1 MSVTKELYDLFQART
16 DVYAQCWLPKGEKRY
31 AYRSEKKPYTED
43 ILKKHLS
50 DTRNKGIGIYPLLKE
65 DECKWVAAD
74 FDIHNKEEQA
84 DVDAALE
91 RIYHIADG
99 MEIPIYTE
107 RSKSGNGLHIWMF
120 FSEIVKSWKARKL
133 MMALITE
140 AQAQSLSS
148 MDRLFPS
155 QDRLH
160 QDTKGFGNL
169 IHMPFS
175 AHFCPENTVFFDR
188 DGVTYT
194 NDPDDIELWLGTVVP
209 ISASHI
215 NVCLEDWGLLS
226 EVDPSS
232 EYGQDTVAYTY
243 AEDGL
248 QQVLQD
254 PFIVWCRDYPKDV
267 DHDAWLAMISNLLPY
282 GEDGIKAIHSLSS
295 LDPARYNREAVDRKI
310 IGCQGMKPITYQ
322 WITANTSFPGV
333 DEHVGYKSP
342 AAVGVKTSRSTQLPV
357 FEEMGR
363 YFIRINKKQVNELSN
378 FTLVPKSTVSVDGAT
393 ERIFDIHAKGRIIKD
408 VAITSETLADPK
420 KMKAQMLNTGR
431 LSYYGDGGGLL
442 RIMDYLEEAY
452 PHVKELTGYSAVG
465 LYPADKLGNWTVLTQ
480 DRAWTKEGISEDIC
494 YYNVGVKKS
503 LAHSENVVFKD
514 SDLTKIKQNLFMFN
528 NMSIT
533 GTVIGWMA
541 ATMVAPRM
549 RAMKGLRMPCLIVHG
564 QAGCGKT
571 QMAKV
576 VMQKFFGDLAP
587 SKHVGDVTRFIY
599 ALTNASSNMFPIF
612 YDEYKPS
619 QWAATQ
625 KKLVSEAIRGT
636 YDGNI
641 TSRGRAN
648 LTSVDYAQIAPAV
661 YIGEEGFTET
671 ALVERS
677 VECFMSKEESFQYT
691 DNFLDMKNLPMMA
704 FGNAFL
710 NWTLTITDDELLEIW
725 TKEEVTNRNADRP
738 IHNTSMVRFGLELMS
753 RFFSSQGSKLIVDPV
768 KQAVSQAQANY
779 TDEYGSGTRSAVDFI
794 LESMLTMMDSHLLS
808 SYDIKYNAS
817 GDMLFLNLRESFPK
831 FRKWARETDYGNE
844 MVSESEFGKQLR
856 KMNYFE
862 DYKAAAMGTT
872 ENGLVTKKVRVLS
885 VEKMKAVGLIEDLS
899 GDRIE

>member
-1 MSVTKELYDLFQART
+1 MTHTKQLFDLFQART
-16 DVYAQCWLPKGEKRY
+16 DVYAQCWLPRGEKRY
-31 AYRSEKKPYTED
+31 AYKSVKEPYTED
-43 ILKKHLS
+43 ILKKHLT
-50 DTRNKGIGIYPLLKE
+50 DTRNKGIGVYPLLKE

-74 FDIHNKEEQA
+74 FDIHNKEEKA
-84 DVDAALE
+84 DVDATLV

-99 MEIPIYTE
+99 MDLPIYTE

-140 AQAQSLSS
+140 AQAQALSS

-188 DGVTYT
+188 DGETYT
-194 NDPDDIELWLGTVVP
+194 NDPDDVELWLGTVVP
-209 ISASHI
+209 ISASHM
-215 NVCLEDWGLLS
+215 NVCLDDWGLLS

-254 PFIVWCRDYPKDV
+254 PFIQWCREYPKEV

-295 LDPARYNREAVDRKI
+295 LDPGRYNRESTDRKI

-322 WITANTSFPGV
+322 WITDNTNFPGI
-333 DEHVGYKSP
+333 DEHIGYKSP
-342 AAVGVKTSRSTQLPV
+342 AAVGVKTSHSAKLPV

-363 YFIRINKKQVNELSN
+363 YFIRIGKKQVNELSN

-452 PHVKELTGYSAVG
+452 PHVKELMGYSAVG

-480 DRAWTKEGISEDIC
+480 DRAWTKEGRADDIC
-494 YYNVGVKKS
+494 YYNVGVKKK
-503 LAHSENVVFKD
+503 LAHSENVTFKPA
-514 SDLTKIKQNLFMFN
+514 DLEKIKPKLFMFN
-528 NMSIT
+528 NMAIS

-541 ATMVAPRM
+541 ATMVSPRL
-549 RAMKGLRMPCLIVHG
+549 RHLKGLRMPCLVIHG

-571 QMAKV
+571 QMVKV

-619 QWAATQ
+619 QWAASQ

-636 YDGNI
+636 YDGNV

-691 DNFLDMKNLPMMA
+691 DNFLEMKSLPMMA

-710 NWTLTITDDELLEIW
+710 NWTLGLTDERLLELW
-725 TKEEVTNRNADRP
+725 KQEEVTNRNADRP

-753 RFFSSQGSKLIVDPV
+753 QFFTGQDSKLIVDPV
-768 KQAVSQAQANY
+768 KRAVSQAQANY
-779 TDEYGSGTRSAVDFI
+779 TDEYGNGTRSAVDFI
-794 LESMLTMMDSHLLS
+794 LEAMITMMQGKILTG
-808 SYDIKYNAS
+808 YDIKVS
-817 GDMLFLNLRESFPK
+817 GDNKSLFINIREAYPK
-831 FRKWARETDYGNE
+831 FKKWARETEYSNE
-844 MVSESEFGKQLR
+844 LITEHEFAKQLR
-856 KMNYFE
+856 KMDYYE
-862 DYKAAAMGTT
+862 DNRSARMGYDGT
-872 ENGLVTKKVRVLS
+872 NAIKKVRVLS
-885 VEKMKAVGLIEDLS
+885 IEKLINAGLWEEEASEVID
-899 GDRIE
+899 